1 MAAAGRSV
9 LLAAVIA
16 GLVLAAPGGS
26 PRPAAQPANAST
38 LVAGFEETEVISG
51 LTNPTVVRFASDGR
65 VFVAEK
71 SGLIKV
77 FSDLSD
83 PSPTVFADLRTNVH
97 NFWDRGL
104 LGLALAPN
112 FPSDPYV
119 YVAYTFNHVL
129 GSPSAPPRWPDSCP
143 TPPGATTDGC
153 VVSGRLSRLQAAG
166 DVMTGSEQVLIE
178 DWCQQYPSHSV
189 GALQFGPDGALYL
202 SSGDGASFTFS
213 DYGQEGIPPNPCGD
227 PPGGVGTPLELPTA
241 EGGALRSQD
250 LRTSGD
256 PATLDGT
263 VIRVDPA
270 TGDALPSNPLF
281 GSSDENVRRIIAY
294 GQRQSFRFTFRPG
307 TDELWV
313 GEVGWGDYE
322 EINRVLSPTDAEIE
336 NFGWPCYEGTPRG
349 IFDDADFTICE
360 DLYDEPEA
368 HTAPYYEYLHSDEVV
383 PGESCPVGTSSISG
397 IAFNSGSAS
406 SFPAAY
412 EGALFFAD
420 YSRDCIWAMRTGG
433 GGLPSPGQLETF
445 VAEAAS
451 PVNLEFG
458 PDGALYY
465 VDFDGGTIQQI
476 QWVSVGAP
484 TVTGTTP
491 PNGATGVVRGFSPT
505 ATFSEPMDPS
515 TLTTST
521 FTLVQQG
528 TGTPLAATVSYD
540 VPSRTATLNPD
551 ALLEFDSTYTATVQG
566 GPSGAR
572 DLDGVPLPGDF
583 SWTFSTND
591 SPTPVIDLP
600 DSSTTWEVGESI
612 GFAGHATDTEQG
624 TLPASALSWTLLMH
638 HCPSTCHTHTVA
650 GLDRGVRRL
659 VQCTGPR
666 IPVPSRTAAD
676 SHRPTRGDRHD
687 QRVAATGDGRS
698 DVRVGAQPACNS
710 ASAQKR
716 R

>member
-1 MAAAGRSV
+1 MGIGRRLVAAAGRSV

-26 PRPAAQPANAST
+26 PRPAPQPANAST

-104 LGLALAPN
+104 LGAGARSELPLGPLRLRRVHVQSRARVSEPAAPLAGL
-112 FPSDPYV
+112 V
-119 YVAYTFNHVL
+119 
-129 GSPSAPPRWPDSCP
+129 PDA
-143 TPPGATTDGC
+143 PGATTDGC

-322 EINRVLSPTDAEIE
+322 EINRVLSPTDAEVE

-360 DLYDEPEA
+360 DLYDDPGA
-368 HTAPYYEYLHSDEVV
+368 HTAPVLRVPALRPGRPRRELPGGNLLDLGDRLQLRFHEQLPHRVRGRALLRRLFARLHLGDAHRWRRAAVTRAAGDLRGRGS
-383 PGESCPVGTSSISG
+383 ESRQSRVR
-397 IAFNSGSAS
+397 ARRRALLRRLRRRRRFNGSSGSRS
-406 SFPAAY
+406 
-412 EGALFFAD
+412 
-420 YSRDCIWAMRTGG
+420 
-433 GGLPSPGQLETF
+433 
-445 VAEAAS
+445 
-451 PVNLEFG
+451 
-458 PDGALYY
+458 
-465 VDFDGGTIQQI
+465 
-476 QWVSVGAP
+476 
-484 TVTGTTP
+484 
-491 PNGATGVVRGFSPT
+491 
-505 ATFSEPMDPS
+505 
-515 TLTTST
+515 
-521 FTLVQQG
+521 
-528 TGTPLAATVSYD
+528 
-540 VPSRTATLNPD
+540 
-551 ALLEFDSTYTATVQG
+551 
-566 GPSGAR
+566 AR
-572 DLDGVPLPGDF
+572 
-583 SWTFSTND
+583 
-591 SPTPVIDLP
+591 
-600 DSSTTWEVGESI
+600 
-612 GFAGHATDTEQG
+612 
-624 TLPASALSWTLLMH
+624 
-638 HCPSTCHTHTVA
+638 
-650 GLDRGVRRL
+650 RR
-659 VQCTGPR
+659 
-666 IPVPSRTAAD
+666 
-676 SHRPTRGDRHD
+676 
-687 QRVAATGDGRS
+687 
-698 DVRVGAQPACNS
+698 
-710 ASAQKR
+710 
-716 R
+716 